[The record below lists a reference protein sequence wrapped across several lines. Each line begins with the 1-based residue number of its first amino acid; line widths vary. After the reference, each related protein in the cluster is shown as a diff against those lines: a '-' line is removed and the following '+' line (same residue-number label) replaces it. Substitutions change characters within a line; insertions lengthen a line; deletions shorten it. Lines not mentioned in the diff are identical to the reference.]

1 MPRRKKS
8 EYRRALE
15 FAAVLAV
22 LGAAFA
28 GLSFWRHHPTK
39 AAVYGAAGVA
49 ALVLAAVARPFWVR
63 VFRLW
68 MKLAEAMGWVTT
80 RLVLTIFYYVFLTP
94 LGWARR
100 WSGRPTLDT
109 AWRDGRASYW
119 IEKEP
124 VEISIERYEK
134 RY

>member
-8 EYRRALE
+8 EYRKALE
-15 FAAVLAV
+15 FAVLLAV
-22 LGAAFA
+22 AGAAFA
-28 GLSFWRHHPTK
+28 GLSLWRHHPAR
-39 AAVYGAAGVA
+39 AAIYGGAGLL

-63 VFRLW
+63 CFRLW
-68 MKLAEAMGWVTT
+68 MTLAEAMGWVTT
-80 RLVLTIFYYVFLTP
+80 RIVLTIFYYVLLTP
-94 LGWARR
+94 LGRFRR

-119 IEKEP
+119 IDKEP
-124 VEISIERYEK
+124 VEVSVERYEK